1 MGWRQLGPAMVPV
14 GAGDG
19 EVESHRRPPPELG
32 VDVGGMFSHI
42 VASGFYPDGVVHD
55 PIHDGIGMYP

>member
-1 MGWRQLGPAMVPV
+1 MVPV

-32 VDVGGMFSHI
+32 VHVGCMFTHV
-42 VASGFYPDGVVHD
+42 VATGFYPDGVVHD
-55 PIHDGIGMYP
+55 PIHDGIGVHP